1 MIRRFESCPFQIV
14 KRNYA
19 RLTIDLSLIDWLIA
33 YWVKY
38 VAHNDG
44 VGGLIPLQPIVS
56 SFNINYY
63 LGG

>member
-1 MIRRFESCPFQIV
+1 MIRRFKSCPFQIV

-19 RLTIDLSLIDWLIA
+19 RLIKTIDPSLVDSLIA

-44 VGGLIPLQPIVS
+44 VGGSILLQPIVRRS
-56 SFNINYY
+56 KIFCS
-63 LGG
+63 